1 MVLKEKR
8 MNEAK
13 ILKREHFTQK
23 QIADAL
29 GVTDRSI
36 RNYLK
41 LPDNYRGSVK
51 RKSKLDHFK
60 SVIDSMLN
68 DRQDYSAILIFEKIK
83 SIGYTGQISILR
95 DYVAEV
101 QKKLSTEA
109 VIRFET
115 IPGKQAQVDWKEY
128 GRLYVD
134 GRIQK
139 LYAFVMTL
147 GYSRK
152 PFVCYTLSMKQ
163 SVLHECHRMAFEHFG
178 GVPEEILYD
187 NMKTAWVYDTEKG
200 FVPNQKLLV
209 FANHY
214 GFILRRCRIKRPKT
228 KGKVERMIRYLK
240 TNFWPRVCKDELSL
254 DYLNEK
260 VIEWLKYVDEKEMRE
275 FRENRNTR
283 FERERG
289 YLGMLPA
296 SPYDCREI
304 LEVKVNNESFIHID
318 SNRYS
323 VPPEYIQTSLTAKID
338 RFKNEAEIFAGNKSI
353 RKIKIEREGEGKKI
367 WFFEDKKDLY
377 ELWKKQQT
385 RENTKMLLKKPL
397 QEAVQD
403 VEIRK
408 PSFYDSLTGV
418 A

>member
-1 MVLKEKR
+1 MILKEKR

-23 QIADAL
+23 KIAEAL
-29 GVTDRSI
+29 GVTDRSV

-41 LPDNYRGSVK
+41 LPDNYQGSVQ
-51 RKSKLDHFK
+51 RKSKLDNFK
-60 SVIDSMLN
+60 PVINSILDN
-68 DRQDYSAILIFEKIK
+68 RQDYSAILIFDKIK
-83 SIGYTGQISILR
+83 SIGYAGQISILR

-128 GRLYVD
+128 GKQTVD

-139 LYAFVMTL
+139 LYAFVMTM
-147 GYSRK
+147 GYSRR

-163 SVLHECHRMAFEHFG
+163 SVLHECHRMAFEYFG

-187 NMKTAWVYDTEKG
+187 NMKTAWIYDPEKG

-214 GFILRRCRIKRPKT
+214 GFIPRRCRIKRPKT

-260 VIEWLKYVDEKEMRE
+260 VIEWLKYVDDKPMRE
-275 FRENRNTR
+275 FKESRSTR
-283 FERERG
+283 FERERS
-289 YLGMLPA
+289 YLGSLPA
-296 SPYDCREI
+296 TPYDCREI
-304 LEVKVNNESFIHID
+304 LEVKVNNESLIHID

-323 VPPEYIQTSLTAKID
+323 VPPEYIQTSLTVRID
-338 RFKNEAEIFAGNKSI
+338 RFKNEAEIFDGNKSI
-353 RKIKIEREGEGKKI
+353 RKIKLEKKGEGKKI
-367 WFFEDKKDLY
+367 WFFEDKEALFK
-377 ELWKKQQT
+377 LWERQMVRESIKLMKK
-385 RENTKMLLKKPL
+385 KAP

-408 PSFYDSLTGV
+408 PSFYDTLTGV
-418 A
+418 V